1 MPGYLAVNDIDR
13 WFARTGRREQRT
25 VSLYGCL
32 LTGRMFEYFRYRL
45 RYALLVDGTTFVVH
59 VAEFLII
66 LTALGGLA
74 AFTVMILR
82 VGSLIVS
89 GAWWGLLEVMR
100 ERLRG
105 LSLTRDRDAVERE
118 ISGWLVLS
126 LIAATVVAVAGAAVA
141 LSLLPSTGDPLGLL
155 YALLVVLELALRMP
169 VRVLHSGMFAT
180 RRIYRPLWTL
190 FTPTLVQ
197 IVVIGAGVFFYPTA
211 AVVVA
216 IIASNALSI
225 WITVHFTLRLYRLNG
240 VSPRPRVSR
249 SLRDRLPTIP
259 LRQGFD
265 TTVAGLGLRLDAIA
279 VLAIAGIYGTS
290 TRSFDL
296 TAGFES
302 WREIDAFQFFYLV
315 LPLLRGA
322 YEATAV
328 FYFDF
333 VRLRRI
339 PALREYRVWFFH
351 RLLIV
356 TPVVTLYF
364 WGLAVALGLFVLPGI
379 PFTFLLALLPL
390 FIVRSF
396 IGTYEVRLFA
406 ERQFRALN
414 LTIAFSAVLFGLVW
428 IDVNPASDLV
438 ELTAAMIT
446 LLIVH
451 INLQHLRDRT
461 PPAPTQ
467 LPLGDWIRALA
478 AEPGPVRAGTITVP
492 EWIPQRQ
499 RAAAIDL
506 MRRTLTDRGTLA
518 FCSATSL
525 VFFVRSPFC
534 PDRQPHLEVQ
544 TATGGAA
551 NRGQYW
557 RDPAASGREALDRI
571 MDAQWL
577 KGVAGVPQE
586 PQSPECLAPEFL
598 DIFPDGMAADL
609 DTRAGAQAMRT
620 LDENLVP
627 AILPAAM
634 KSLDDDALVVS
645 VAGRWLS
652 PIFHEN
658 KVRMIFLLP
667 PDPEPAQFQRWLRT
681 LQAWRLGQWDR
692 ETVAHGA

>member
-1 MPGYLAVNDIDR
+1 MAGYLAVNDIDR
-13 WFARTGRREQRT
+13 WFARTSRREHRT

-45 RYALLVDGTTFVVH
+45 RYALLVDGATFVVH

-66 LTALGGLA
+66 LTSLGGLA

-100 ERLRG
+100 ERVRG

-118 ISGWLVLS
+118 ISSWLVLS
-126 LIAATVVAVAGAAVA
+126 LIVATAVAVAGAAVA
-141 LSLLPSTGDPLGLL
+141 LSLLPSTDDPLGLL
-155 YALLVVLELALRMP
+155 YALLVVLELAVRMP
-169 VRVLHSGMFAT
+169 VRVLHSGMYAT

-190 FTPTLVQ
+190 FAPTAVQ
-197 IVVIGAGVFFYPTA
+197 IVVIGAGALFYPTA

-225 WITVHFTLRLYRLNG
+225 WITVHFALRLYRLNG
-240 VSPRPRVSR
+240 VSPRPRTA
-249 SLRDRLPTIP
+249 SLRDRLPRFP
-259 LRQGFD
+259 VRQGFD
-265 TTVAGLGLRLDAIA
+265 ATVAGLGLRLDAIA

-296 TAGFES
+296 TAGFEA
-302 WREIDAFQFFYLV
+302 WRDIDAFQFFYLV

-322 YEATAV
+322 YESTAV

-333 VRLRRI
+333 VRLRRV
-339 PALREYRVWFFH
+339 PALREYRVRFFH

-356 TPVVTLYF
+356 TPVVTLHF
-364 WGLAVALGLFVLPGI
+364 WGLAVVLGLFVLPGI

-396 IGTYEVRLFA
+396 IGTYQVRLFA
-406 ERQFRALN
+406 EGQFRALN
-414 LTIAFSAVLFGLVW
+414 ITIAFSAVLFALVW
-428 IDVNPASDLV
+428 IDVNPASDLL

-451 INLQHLRDRT
+451 INLQHLRDRI
-461 PPAPTQ
+461 PPPPTQ

-492 EWIPQRQ
+492 EWIPERQ
-499 RAAAIDL
+499 RAAAID
-506 MRRTLTDRGTLA
+506 MIRKTLTDNGCLA
-518 FCSATSL
+518 FCSATTL
-525 VFFVRSPFC
+525 VFYTRRDIAC
-534 PDRQPHLEVQ
+534 EPHLEVQ

-551 NRGQYW
+551 NRAQYW
-557 RDPAASGREALDRI
+557 REPAPDGRSALDRI
-571 MDAQWL
+571 TTAQWL
-577 KGVAGVPQE
+577 APIAGVPQE
-586 PQSPECLAPEFL
+586 PQSPECLAPEFFE
-598 DIFPDGMAADL
+598 IFPDGVVAAL
-609 DTRAGAQAMRT
+609 DTRAGAQAMRA
-620 LDENLVP
+620 LDDDLVP

-681 LQAWRLGQWDR
+681 LRAWRLGQWDR
-692 ETVAHGA
+692 EVAVHGA

>member
-1 MPGYLAVNDIDR
+1 MDDARVNDIDR
-13 WFARTGRREQRT
+13 WFERTGRREQRT

-32 LTGRMFEYFRYRL
+32 LTGRMFHYFTYRL
-45 RYALLVDGTTFVVH
+45 RYALLVDGATFAVH

-105 LSLTRDRDAVERE
+105 YPLTRDRDAVERE
-118 ISGWLVLS
+118 IGGWLLLAV
-126 LIAATVVAVAGAAVA
+126 IAATTVTVAGAVIA
-141 LSLLPSTGDPLGLL
+141 LWLLPSNGDPWGLL
-155 YALLVVLELALRMP
+155 YAFLVVIELALRMP

-190 FTPTLVQ
+190 FAPTAAQL
-197 IVVIGAGVFFYPTA
+197 VVIGAGVFFYPTA

-216 IIASNALSI
+216 IIVSNAISI
-225 WITVHFTLRLYRLNG
+225 WITVHYTLRLYRLNG
-240 VSPRPRVSR
+240 ISPRRR
-249 SLRDRLPTIP
+249 LAGSLRARLPSIP
-259 LRQGFD
+259 LRQGFE
-265 TTVAGLGLRLDAIA
+265 TTLAGLGLRLDAIA

-296 TAGFES
+296 TAGFAA
-302 WREIDAFQFFYLV
+302 WRDIDAFQFFYLV

-322 YEATAV
+322 YESTAV

-339 PALREYRVWFFH
+339 PALREYRLWFFH
-351 RLLIV
+351 RLLLV

-364 WGLAVALGLFVLPGI
+364 WALAVVLGLVVLPGI

-396 IGTYEVRLFA
+396 IGTYQIRLFA
-406 ERQFRALN
+406 EGRFRALN
-414 LTIAFSAVLFGLVW
+414 ATIVFSAVLFVLVW
-428 IDVNPASDLV
+428 VDVNPASDLV
-438 ELTAAMIT
+438 EITAAMIV

-451 INLQHLRDRT
+451 INVQHLEDRT
-461 PPAPTQ
+461 PPRASQ

-478 AEPGPVRAGTITVP
+478 AEPGPVRAGTISVP

-499 RAAAIDL
+499 RAAAIDV
-506 MRRTLTDRGTLA
+506 MRDALSGRGCLA

-525 VFFVRSPFC
+525 VFYERAVGA
-534 PDRQPHLEVQ
+534 DRQPHLQVQ
-544 TATGGAA
+544 TVTGGAA
-551 NRGQYW
+551 NRGRYW
-557 RDPAASGREALDRI
+557 RDPAATGRDALDRI
-571 MDAQWL
+571 VTSGWIRAIT
-577 KGVAGVPQE
+577 GVPKA
-586 PQSPECLAPEFL
+586 PQSPDQLGPEFL
-598 DIFPDGMAADL
+598 QIFPDGVVADV
-609 DTRAGAQAMRT
+609 DSRAGARVMRT
-620 LDENLVP
+620 LDEDLVP
-627 AILPAAM
+627 AILPSAM
-634 KSLDDDALVVS
+634 RSLDDDALVVS

-658 KVRMIFLLP
+658 RVRMIFLLP
-667 PDPEPAQFQRWLRT
+667 PDPETASFQRWLRT
-681 LQAWRLGQWDR
+681 LRAWRLGQW
-692 ETVAHGA
+692 EAAGHGA